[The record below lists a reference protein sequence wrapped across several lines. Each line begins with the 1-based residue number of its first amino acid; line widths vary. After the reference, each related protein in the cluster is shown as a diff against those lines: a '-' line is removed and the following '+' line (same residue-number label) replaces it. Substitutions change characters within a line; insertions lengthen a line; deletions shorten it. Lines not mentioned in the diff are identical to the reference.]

1 LNLFGAFR
9 TKALAGASAR
19 QPLET
24 QSDDPRPDDT
34 LIALINQGEM
44 EAFEALYR
52 RHRDWAMHL
61 ACRIAGDQNLA
72 LDVLQ
77 EAFLYVLRK
86 FPGFRL
92 SCQFRSFLYPAVR
105 NLAIA
110 AREKAARSQAGDF
123 IELDQ
128 LEAQPTAAG
137 NNPSERAQLAEALKS
152 LPEPQREVLLLRF
165 VDGFSLEEI
174 GTALEVPTGTV
185 KSRLHH
191 ALAALRK
198 DPRIRSYF
206 E

>member
-1 LNLFGAFR
+1 
-9 TKALAGASAR
+9 
-19 QPLET
+19 LET
-24 QSDDPRPDDT
+24 PSDDPRPDDT

-52 RHRDWAMHL
+52 RHRNWVMGL
-61 ACRIAGDQNLA
+61 ACRIAGDHNLA

-77 EAFLYVLRK
+77 EVFLYVLRK

-92 SCQFRSFLYPAVR
+92 GCQFRSFLYPAVR

-110 AREKAARSQAGDF
+110 AREKAARSQAGDA

-128 LEAQPTAAG
+128 LEAQPMAR
-137 NNPSERAQLAEALKS
+137 NNPSERVVLADALKT

-174 GTALEVPTGTV
+174 GTVLEVPTGTV

-198 DPRIRSYF
+198 DPRIRRYF